1 MMEANQLQQQIFNSI
16 REKLPSHISLADELQ
31 DLLKLSADSVYRR
44 IRGEKTISL
53 PELKKICEHFHLS
66 LDEMLNLTNDSVLF
80 NAPGLTKQT
89 VDFKEYLLAMREQ
102 FRYFNSFPE
111 KKMHYLCK
119 DLPFWYFYLFPE
131 VAAFKTFLWMKTI
144 HNYPSMKNQLFA
156 MDDFQSEEYFSLG
169 QEIIHLYNL
178 MPSEELWNN
187 ESINS
192 TLNQITYYREAG
204 IFASKTEERK
214 VIDSFSDMMGHLEA
228 QCTAGRKFMPGETE
242 TCHRGVIQF
251 YVNELILGNNTI
263 LLNLGGKRIS
273 LITHSVLSYLMTSD
287 ARFSDLSF
295 NSYNSLLSRSAL
307 ISVSGEKERH
317 RFFNN
322 VQAKIKQLRDH

>member
-1 MMEANQLQQQIFNSI
+1 MESNQLQQQIFSTI
-16 REKLPSHISLADELQ
+16 REKLPTHLSLADELQ
-31 DLLKLSADSVYRR
+31 ELLGLSADSIYRR
-44 IRGEKTISL
+44 IRGEKPISL
-53 PELKKICEHFHLS
+53 PELKTICEHFHLS

-80 NAPGLTKQT
+80 HAPGLTRKSP
-89 VDFKEYLLAMREQ
+89 DFKEYLLAMREQ

-144 HNYPSMKNQLFA
+144 HNYPSMKNQVFA
-156 MDDFQSEEYFSLG
+156 MDEFPSEEYFKIG
-169 QEIIHLYNL
+169 QEIIQLYNL

-192 TLNQITYYREAG
+192 TLNQISYYREAG
-204 IFASKTEERK
+204 IFATKEDEKK
-214 VIDSFSDMMGHLEA
+214 VIDSFSDMMGHLED
-228 QCTAGRKFMPGETE
+228 QCAAGRKFMPGDSELTY
-242 TCHRGVIQF
+242 RSSIQF

-263 LLNLGGKRIS
+263 LLNLGGKRLS
-273 LITHSVLSYLMTSD
+273 LITHSVLSYLMTTD
-287 ARFSDLSF
+287 ERFAELAFS
-295 NSYNSLLSRSAL
+295 SYNSLVGRSAL

-322 VQAKIKQLRDH
+322 IQAKIKQLRDH

>member
-1 MMEANQLQQQIFNSI
+1 MESNQLQQQIFSTI
-16 REKLPSHISLADELQ
+16 REKLPTHLSLADELQ
-31 DLLKLSADSVYRR
+31 ELLGLSADSIYRR
-44 IRGEKTISL
+44 IRGEKPISL
-53 PELKKICEHFHLS
+53 PELKTICEHFHLS

-80 NAPGLTKQT
+80 HAPGLTRKSP
-89 VDFKEYLLAMREQ
+89 DFKEYLLAMREQ

-144 HNYPSMKNQLFA
+144 HNYPSMKNQVFA
-156 MDDFQSEEYFSLG
+156 MDEFASEEYFKIG
-169 QEIIHLYNL
+169 QEIIQLYNL

-192 TLNQITYYREAG
+192 TLNQISYYREAG
-204 IFASKTEERK
+204 IFATKEDEKK
-214 VIDSFSDMMGHLEA
+214 VIDSFSDMMGHLED
-228 QCTAGRKFMPGETE
+228 QCAAGRKFMPGDSELTY
-242 TCHRGVIQF
+242 RSSIQF

-263 LLNLGGKRIS
+263 LLNLGGKRLS
-273 LITHSVLSYLMTSD
+273 LITHSVLSYLMTTD
-287 ARFSDLSF
+287 ERFAELAFS
-295 NSYNSLLSRSAL
+295 SYNSLVGRSAL

-322 VQAKIKQLRDH
+322 IQAKIKQLRDH

>member
-1 MMEANQLQQQIFNSI
+1 MESNQLQQQIFSTI
-16 REKLPSHISLADELQ
+16 REKLPTHLSLADELQ
-31 DLLKLSADSVYRR
+31 ELLGLSADSIYRR
-44 IRGEKTISL
+44 IRGEKPISL
-53 PELKKICEHFHLS
+53 PELKTICEHFHLS

-80 NAPGLTKQT
+80 HAPGLTRKSP
-89 VDFKEYLLAMREQ
+89 DFKEYLLAMREQ

-144 HNYPSMKNQLFA
+144 HNYPSMKNQVFA
-156 MDDFQSEEYFSLG
+156 MDEFASEEYFKIG
-169 QEIIHLYNL
+169 QEIIQLYNL

-192 TLNQITYYREAG
+192 TLNQISYYREAG
-204 IFASKTEERK
+204 IFATKEDEKK
-214 VIDSFSDMMGHLEA
+214 VIDSFSDMMGHLED
-228 QCTAGRKFMPGETE
+228 QCAAGRKFMPGDSELTY
-242 TCHRGVIQF
+242 RASIQF

-263 LLNLGGKRIS
+263 LLNLGGKRLS
-273 LITHSVLSYLMTSD
+273 LITHSVLSYLMTTD
-287 ARFSDLSF
+287 ERFAELAFS
-295 NSYNSLLSRSAL
+295 SYNSLVGRSAL

-322 VQAKIKQLRDH
+322 IQAKIKQLRDH

>member
-1 MMEANQLQQQIFNSI
+1 MESNQLQQQIFSTI
-16 REKLPSHISLADELQ
+16 REKLPTHLSLADELQ
-31 DLLKLSADSVYRR
+31 ELLGLSADSIYRR
-44 IRGEKTISL
+44 IRGEKPISL
-53 PELKKICEHFHLS
+53 PELKTICEHFHLS

-80 NAPGLTKQT
+80 HAPGLTRKSP
-89 VDFKEYLLAMREQ
+89 DFKEYLLAMREQ

-144 HNYPSMKNQLFA
+144 HNYPSMKNQVFA
-156 MDDFQSEEYFSLG
+156 MDEFASEEYFKIG
-169 QEIIHLYNL
+169 QEIIQLYNL

-192 TLNQITYYREAG
+192 TLNQISYYREAG
-204 IFASKTEERK
+204 IFATKEDEKK
-214 VIDSFSDMMGHLEA
+214 VIDSFSDMMGHLED
-228 QCTAGRKFMPGETE
+228 QCAAGRKFMPGDSELTY
-242 TCHRGVIQF
+242 RASIQF

-263 LLNLGGKRIS
+263 LLNLGGKRLS
-273 LITHSVLSYLMTSD
+273 LITHSVLSYLMTTD
-287 ARFSDLSF
+287 ERFAELAFS
-295 NSYNSLLSRSAL
+295 SYNSLVGRSAM

-322 VQAKIKQLRDH
+322 IQAKIKQLRDH

>member
-1 MMEANQLQQQIFNSI
+1 MEANQLQQQLFTTI
-16 REKLPSHISLADELQ
+16 REKLPTHLSLADELQ
-31 DLLKLSADSVYRR
+31 ELLGLSADSIYRR
-44 IRGEKTISL
+44 IRGEKPISL
-53 PELKKICEHFHLS
+53 PELKTICEHFHLS

-80 NAPGLTKQT
+80 HAPGLTQKT
-89 VDFKEYLLAMREQ
+89 VDFKEYLIAMREQ
-102 FRYFNSFPE
+102 FRYFNSFAD
-111 KKMHYLCK
+111 KKMYYLCK

-144 HNYPSMKNQLFA
+144 HNYPSMRNQVFSLNEFDA
-156 MDDFQSEEYFSLG
+156 DEYFRIG

-192 TLNQITYYREAG
+192 TLNQISYYRDAG
-204 IFASKTEERK
+204 IFATKEDEKK
-214 VIDSFSDMMGHLEA
+214 VIDSFSNMMGHLEN
-228 QCTAGRKFMPGETE
+228 QCTAGRKFMPGDSELAY
-242 TCHRGVIQF
+242 RGSIQF

-263 LLNLGGKRIS
+263 LLNLGGNRMS
-273 LITHSVLSYLMTSD
+273 LITHSVLSYLMTTD
-287 ARFSDLSF
+287 ARFAELAFS
-295 NSYNSLLSRSAL
+295 SYNSLLGRSAL

-322 VQAKIKQLRDH
+322 IQSKIKQLRDH